1 MKQYRYNL
9 DNIHKNYL
17 ASYANI
23 LLKGNELS
31 FINTLTDRQVM
42 LSGEKDS
49 LQYLCLALER
59 GVTDEELCTLLTA
72 FHIENLMDILVAEG
86 MIE

>member
-23 LLKGNELS
+23 LLESNKLS
-31 FINTLTDRQVM
+31 FINTLTDRQVV
-42 LSGEKDS
+42 LCGESDS
-49 LQYLCLALER
+49 LQHLRLALEN
-59 GVTDEELCTLLTA
+59 GATDEELCTLLST
-72 FHIENLMDILVAEG
+72 FHVENLMDILVAEG